1 MSSSAHVD
9 NKKKDILILGKGP
22 TQGLEHTL
30 TAEKTYSMNFSATKK
45 KFYLSLHYNGANR
58 YFFANGKETVRFKAK
73 DSAIVATPLCLGI
86 ISKDWSVNTMK
97 KTRLNGYVYEFC
109 VDYEALNPLINV
121 TKALP
126 IFHDYFMTKYKVK
139 SFSLLKNVFYRINIF
154 NKHKFIELYFNE

>member
-1 MSSSAHVD
+1 
-9 NKKKDILILGKGP
+9 
-22 TQGLEHTL
+22 
-30 TAEKTYSMNFSATKK
+30 
-45 KFYLSLHYNGANR
+45 
-58 YFFANGKETVRFKAK
+58 
-73 DSAIVATPLCLGI
+73 
-86 ISKDWSVNTMK
+86 MK

-109 VDYEALNPLINV
+109 VDYEALNPLVNV